1 MSNAPRTPL
10 AGQELRPALGDRRLF
25 PDLEARL
32 YMNHA
37 AVSPPSLAVRAAAER
52 VLDDYSRLGVGA
64 VPIYAEQRARL
75 KGKLA
80 ELIGADPADLGLVSN
95 TTRGV
100 TDIALCLPWKKGDR
114 LVVFEGEFP
123 ANVTPWQRAAEL
135 FGLEVVFLSVNDY
148 AEDVERALGRLR
160 GELERGVRL
169 VAASVVEFQTGL
181 RMPCGAIGALCHE
194 HGAELFVDAIQACG
208 ATPVDVRAEHIDYLT
223 CGSHK
228 WLMGLEGAGFLYVAP
243 ERVEALRPAVAGW
256 TSHEDALRFLFE
268 GAGHLRYDRPIK
280 KRAELF
286 EAGANNALGCA
297 ALEASLD
304 LIQEL
309 GVENIYRHVGSL
321 LAPLESELVERGFV
335 SLRAPD
341 AARRSCTLSVLPPD
355 GISVIELRKQLA
367 DRSVAC
373 SIPDGKLRFAPH
385 WPNSTE
391 QVPELLTAI
400 DESLAALRG

>member
-1 MSNAPRTPL
+1 MSNAPATPPS
-10 AGQELRPALGDRRLF
+10 GRELRPALGDRRLF
-25 PDLEARL
+25 PQLEPRL
-32 YMNHA
+32 YVNHA

-52 VLDDYSRLGVGA
+52 VLDDYARLGVGA
-64 VPIYAEQRARL
+64 VPLYAEQRARL
-75 KGKLA
+75 KEKVA
-80 ELIGADPADLGLVSN
+80 RLIGAQPADLGLISN

-100 TDIALCLPWKKGDR
+100 TDIALCLPWKRGDR
-114 LVVFEGEFP
+114 VVVFEGEFP

-135 FGLEVVFLSVNDY
+135 FGLEVVFLSVQDY

-160 GELERGVRL
+160 AELERGVRL

-208 ATPVDVRAEHIDYLT
+208 ATPVDVRTEHIDYLS

-268 GAGHLRYDRPIK
+268 GQGHLRYDRPIK

-286 EAGANNALGCA
+286 EGGANNALGFA

-309 GVENIYRHVGSL
+309 GVENIHRHVGTL
-321 LAPLESELVERGFV
+321 LEPLEAGLVERGFA

-341 AARRSCTLSVLPPD
+341 TARRSCTLSVLPPD
-355 GISVIELRKQLA
+355 GVSVVELRKHLA
-367 DRSVAC
+367 ECSVAC
-373 SIPDGKLRFAPH
+373 SIPDGRLRFSPH
-385 WPNSTE
+385 WPNSAE

-400 DESLAALRG
+400 DESLAALR